1 MSSADC
7 RTQGVL
13 PFPPDISIFWT
24 NSAKLLVHMAQT
36 IGIHK
41 TNHCQQ
47 FNPSFSFEG
56 LIFQKFPIC
65 LIPLSSEQYLKNIQA
80 VYWIYFLFL
89 KMTHTLPSYCIP
101 SLLPIYSVVFTVLV
115 LFILEKYKERHES
128 RTAKPIKPTSDRC
141 KHLDE
146 I

>member
-7 RTQGVL
+7 RTQGVP

-41 TNHCQQ
+41 TNLCQQ
-47 FNPSFSFEG
+47 FNHTFSFEG
-56 LIFQKFPIC
+56 LIFWNFPIW
-65 LIPLSSEQYLKNIQA
+65 LISLSSEQYLETRQA

-89 KMTHTLPSYCIP
+89 KTTHTLLSYCIP
-101 SLLPIYSVVFTVLV
+101 SLLPIYSVGFTVLV
-115 LFILEKYKERHES
+115 LFIFEKYKETHKS

-141 KHLDE
+141 KRLDE